1 MKNIKKL
8 LKQTGWWLFFLFGYV
23 VILMLLNY
31 TRLFTYSTIVKFNY
45 ICVSII
51 LLIFGI
57 LTGRKC
63 DKKGYIEGIKLG
75 SIISIAL
82 LILNIIFLR
91 TFSLKIFLYYILI
104 IISFT
109 IGSII
114 GINLK
119 KAKK

>member
-1 MKNIKKL
+1 MKNLKKL
-8 LKQTGWWLFFLFGYV
+8 LKQVGWWFFFLFGYV
-23 VILMLLNY
+23 FILMFLNY
-31 TRLFTYSTIVKFNY
+31 TKLFTYYTIVKFNY

-57 LTGRKC
+57 LTGRNC

-91 TFSLKIFLYYILI
+91 TFTLKIFLYYLLI